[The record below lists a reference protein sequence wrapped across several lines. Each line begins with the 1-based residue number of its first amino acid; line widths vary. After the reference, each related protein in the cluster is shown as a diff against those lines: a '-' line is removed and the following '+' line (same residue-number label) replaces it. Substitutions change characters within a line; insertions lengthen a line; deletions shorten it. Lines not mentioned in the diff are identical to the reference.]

1 MKLSDLVAYKT
12 SLDHY
17 DFIRSS
23 RGLIKKINEGQ
34 ADVDKSKHL
43 SDGRIRFGHED
54 YTEQL
59 AKDLDSVESQITN
72 LQDNYSY
79 YQEQIDQLILEH
91 EEEYIKRDEENIS
104 QTLSEQL
111 KCLTDR
117 KLTMSTTQKREFIER
132 IALYVDWRYPG
143 LFIRPEDQDMV
154 EAMCAFDPLY
164 IADLYDERLRPF
176 VKEFNPIYQNRI
188 RPYTIPKLA
197 PKQRSLD
204 QLPQEQFGFIVA
216 YNLFEHYSLSMIGQM
231 LQEVDKLLKPGGTLL
246 FTFNNCDLAR
256 NIRTVEMGLRCY
268 TPYRLL
274 KPIIEGLGYRIVKL
288 ETEGD
293 NWLEIKKAGSLR
305 STRGGQTIGSVYH
318 KKGDVLTKEDMYTT
332 DQKEAIRQEAQALG
346 LDLTY
351 SGGADRP
358 LGKLAIA
365 IKRKKD
371 EARIQSL
378 VALKEHGRV
387 IWRATNQGYLR
398 GQHVRYGGVNYVATV
413 DVEPKDTFDHTQW
426 HLVK

>member
-23 RGLIKKINEGQ
+23 RGLIKKINESQ

-54 YTEQL
+54 YAGQL
-59 AKDLDSVESQITN
+59 DKDLSSVERQITN

-104 QTLSEQL
+104 QTLSEEL

-117 KLTMSTTQKREFIER
+117 QLTMSTTQKREFIER
-132 IALYVDWRYPG
+132 IALYVEWRYPG

-164 IADLYDERLRPF
+164 IADLYDERLQPF
-176 VKEFNPIYQNRI
+176 VNEFNPVYQNRI
-188 RPYTIPKLA
+188 RPHTIPKFA
-197 PKQRSLD
+197 PKQRNLE
-204 QLPQEQFGFIVA
+204 QLPQEQFGFVVA
-216 YNLFEHYSLSMIGQM
+216 YNLFEHYPLSMIEQM

-274 KPIIEGLGYRIVKL
+274 KPIIEGLGFRIVKL

-293 NWLEIKKAGSLR
+293 NWLEIKKAGTLHSI
-305 STRGGQTIGSVYH
+305 RGGQTIGSVYQ
-318 KKGDVLTKEDMYTT
+318 KAGDVRTKESMYTS
-332 DQKEAIRQEAQALG
+332 DEKEEIRQQARDLG
-346 LDLTY
+346 VGLTNNNGVDIPIGKLDL
-351 SGGADRP
+351 AV
-358 LGKLAIA
+358 
-365 IKRKKD
+365 KRKKD
-371 EARIQSL
+371 QLRLLSL
-378 VALKEHGRV
+378 ETLKANGRV
-387 IWRATNQGYLR
+387 IWRTTNQGYLK

-413 DVEPKDTFDHTQW
+413 DVEPKDRFDHTQW

>member
-1 MKLSDLVAYKT
+1 MKLSELVAFKT

-23 RGLIKKINEGQ
+23 RGLIKKINESQ

-54 YTEQL
+54 YAGQL
-59 AKDLDSVESQITN
+59 DKDLSSVERQITN

-104 QTLSEQL
+104 QTLSEEL

-117 KLTMSTTQKREFIER
+117 QLTMSTTQKREFIER
-132 IALYVDWRYPG
+132 IALYVEWRYPG

-164 IADLYDERLRPF
+164 IADLYDERLQPF
-176 VKEFNPIYQNRI
+176 VNEFNPVYQNRI
-188 RPYTIPKLA
+188 RPHTIPKFA
-197 PKQRSLD
+197 PKQRSLE
-204 QLPQEQFGFIVA
+204 QLPQEQFGFVVA
-216 YNLFEHYSLSMIGQM
+216 YNLFEHYPLSMIEQM

-274 KPIIEGLGYRIVKL
+274 KPIIEGLGFRIVKL

-293 NWLEIKKAGSLR
+293 NWLEIKKAGTLHSI
-305 STRGGQTIGSVYH
+305 RGGQTIGSVYQ
-318 KKGDVLTKEDMYTT
+318 KAGDVRTKESMYTS
-332 DQKEAIRQEAQALG
+332 DEKEEIRQQARDLG
-346 LDLTY
+346 VGLTNNNGVDIPIGKLDL
-351 SGGADRP
+351 AV
-358 LGKLAIA
+358 
-365 IKRKKD
+365 KRKKD
-371 EARIQSL
+371 QLRLLSL
-378 VALKEHGRV
+378 ETLKANGRV
-387 IWRATNQGYLR
+387 IWRTTNQGYLK
-398 GQHVRYGGVNYVATV
+398 GQHVRYGGVNYVARQ
-413 DVEPKDTFDHTQW
+413 DVEPKDTFDSTQW

>member
-1 MKLSDLVAYKT
+1 MKLSELVAFKT

-34 ADVDKSKHL
+34 ADVEKSKHL

-59 AKDLDSVESQITN
+59 AKDLDSVEIQITN

-79 YQEQIDQLILEH
+79 YQEQINQLILEY
-91 EEEYIKRDEENIS
+91 EEEYIKHDEGNIE

-117 KLTMSTTQKREFIER
+117 QLTMSAKQKREFIER
-132 IALYVDWRYPG
+132 IALYVDWRHPG

-164 IADLYDERLRPF
+164 IADLYDERLQPF
-176 VKEFNPIYQNRI
+176 VKEFNETYQNRI
-188 RPYTIPKLA
+188 RPYTIPKFA

-204 QLPQEQFGFIVA
+204 QLPQEQFGFVVA
-216 YNLFEHYSLSMIGQM
+216 YNLFEHYSLSMIEQM
-231 LQEVDKLLKPGGTLL
+231 LQEVDKLLKPGGTFL

-256 NIRTVEMGLRCY
+256 NIRTVEMGQRCY
-268 TPYRLL
+268 TPYRLV
-274 KPIIEGLGYRIVKL
+274 KPIIERVGFRIVKL
-288 ETEGD
+288 ETEQD
-293 NWLEIKKAGSLR
+293 NWLEIRKAGTLHSI
-305 STRGGQTIGSVYH
+305 RGGQAIGTVYH
-318 KKGDVLTKEDMYTT
+318 KEGDVLTKQNMYTS
-332 DQKEAIRQEAQALG
+332 DEKEEIRQEAQE
-346 LDLTY
+346 LDINLTNNN
-351 SGGADRP
+351 GDDIP
-358 LGKLAIA
+358 IGKLALA
-365 IKRKKD
+365 INRKKN
-371 EARIQSL
+371 EARIRSL
-378 VALKEHGRV
+378 EALKEHGRV
-387 IWRATNQGYLR
+387 IWRTTNQGFLK
-398 GQHVRYGGVNYVATV
+398 GQHVRYGGVNYIAQQ